1 MGLTGDAV
9 DELTGGEAVASMSVR
24 SKSAM
29 ATGTCTFNSTCTSGH
44 FSFRLCS
51 CCRVNDASGSTI
63 FACSGCAGGKVGWTG
78 VLVVDDF

>member
-9 DELTGGEAVASMSVR
+9 DELTGAEAVASMSVR